1 MKVVEGYRWEHH
13 LTAIWQHL
21 QAPIWCGASPTHG
34 TLYAIDSKDSLDGE
48 FANRFLYQVDAEL
61 LFIESSNESN
71 VRS

>member
-1 MKVVEGYRWEHH
+1 MLLEFTSSNSD
-13 LTAIWQHL
+13 LTT
-21 QAPIWCGASPTHG
+21 PMGTYVCGASPTHG

-48 FANRFLYQVDAEL
+48 FANRFLYQVGAEL